1 MKEAMILVAG
11 CNGHV
16 GREIIKKAAAKKIK
30 ARCFDVTPCTTTGLD
45 TALLEVMTGDI
56 TSFEAVRQAVQGVD
70 TVFFVIG
77 RRRGTKNLTHEM
89 VEHGG
94 IKNVITAGKQA
105 GVKHIMY
112 ISALGVGKDVPATS
126 LAAKWNAEQSLIQS
140 GIAYTIF
147 RPSGYFADFAEEFA
161 PKIRQTGSFTIIGRG
176 TCLVQ
181 PLDPA
186 DLAEAF
192 IQCLNNPKAANKI
205 IKIAGPETFTLV
217 DIIHL
222 VGQVVGREARIK
234 KIPCWFGNLMF
245 SLIALLTGN
254 PGVKDLLYRMSR
266 DSICSAQ
273 EMETVREIFSIEFK
287 RLEPWLRER
296 VGVH

>member
-1 MKEAMILVAG
+1 MLLIAG

-16 GREIIKKAAAKKIK
+16 GRELVKKAAAKKIK
-30 ARCFDVTPCTTTGLD
+30 ARCFDVTPCDTTGLD
-45 TALLEVMTGDI
+45 AALLEVVTGDI
-56 TSFEAVRQAVQGVD
+56 TSPGAVQQALQGVD
-70 TVFFVIG
+70 TVLFVIG

-94 IKNVITAGKQA
+94 IKNVIQAGQQA
-105 GVKHIMY
+105 GVKHILY
-112 ISALGVGKDVPATS
+112 ISALGVDKDVPATS

-147 RPSGYFADFAEEFA
+147 RPSGYFVDFAEEFA
-161 PKIRQTGSFTIIGRG
+161 PKIQKTGSFTIIGDGGFR
-176 TCLVQ
+176 VQ

-192 IQCLNNPKAANKI
+192 IRSLDNPRAKNKI

-222 VGQVVGREARIK
+222 VGRVVGREARVK
-234 KIPCWFGNLMF
+234 KIPRWLGSLMF

-254 PGVKDLLYRMSR
+254 PGVKDFLYRMSR
-266 DSICSAQ
+266 DSVCTEQ
-273 EMETVREIFSIEFK
+273 ELRDVRELFPIEFK

-296 VGVH
+296 VGAR